1 MMNNKGYYT
10 TEEIAKMLSIH
21 VATVR
26 RWIREGKLPA
36 ILLGKS
42 YRVTKQ
48 DLRQFLEDRRTNRVK

>member
-1 MMNNKGYYT
+1 MDNKEYYT
-10 TEEIAKMLSIH
+10 SEEIARILSIH

-42 YRVTKQ
+42 YRVTKE
-48 DLRQFLEDRRTNRVK
+48 DLRRFLEERRTNRKH

>member
-1 MMNNKGYYT
+1 MDNKEYYT
-10 TEEIAKMLSIH
+10 SEEIARILSIH

-42 YRVTKQ
+42 YRVTKE
-48 DLRQFLEDRRTNRVK
+48 DLRRFLEERRTNKKA

>member
-1 MMNNKGYYT
+1 MDNKAYYT

-42 YRVTKQ
+42 YRVAKE
-48 DLRQFLEDRRTNRVK
+48 DLRRFLEERRTNRVD